1 MRKRDQ
7 TPGPAARGFSFALEE
22 FDGVLQLRALHWPG
36 SQALQLTW
44 DSTDMRRRLEA
55 GRKQILGR
63 ALGLHR
69 HPQLSVLDATAG
81 LCRDALSIAS
91 LGTRVIALERHPL
104 LHAMHQHERLRLL
117 AGPPDTRLHAAL
129 DKLELRLGDACQRI
143 ADLAADVIYL
153 DPMYPKARRHAL
165 GGLEM
170 QYLDALLGPADDP
183 AKLLAAALAGSARRV
198 VVKRPRRAAPI
209 CGPSPSLQ
217 MKGNQTRFD
226 IYLRQPD

>member
-7 TPGPAARGFSFALEE
+7 TPGPTARGFSFALEE
-22 FDGVLQLRALHWPG
+22 LDGVLQLRALHWPD
-36 SQALQLTW
+36 SQPLRLSW
-44 DSTDMRRRLEA
+44 DSADMRRRMEA
-55 GRKQILGR
+55 GRKQMLGR

-69 HPQLSVLDATAG
+69 HPQLRVLDATAG

-91 LGTRVIALERHPL
+91 LGTQVIALEQHPL
-104 LHAMHQHERLRLL
+104 LHAMHQHEWLRLSGNSQD
-117 AGPPDTRLHAAL
+117 ARLCAAL
-129 DKLELRLGDACQRI
+129 AHLDLRAGDACEHI
-143 ADLAADVIYL
+143 ARFTTDVIYL

-170 QYLDALLGPADDP
+170 QYLDALLGPADEP
-183 AKLLAAALAGSARRV
+183 ATLLAAALAGSARRV

-209 CGPSPSLQ
+209 NGPAPSLQ

-226 IYLRQPD
+226 IYLLQPD

>member
-7 TPGPAARGFSFALEE
+7 TPGQTARGFSFALEE
-22 FDGVLQLRALHWPG
+22 VHGVLQLRALHWPNT
-36 SQALQLTW
+36 QALRLSW
-44 DSTDMRRRLEA
+44 DSPDMRRRMEA

-69 HPQLSVLDATAG
+69 HPELSVLDATAG

-91 LGTRVIALERHPL
+91 LGTQVIALERHPL
-104 LHAMHQHERLRLL
+104 LHVMHRHEQQRLQKSTPEAQLE
-117 AGPPDTRLHAAL
+117 AAL
-129 DKLELRLGDACQRI
+129 ARLDLRHGDACRCI
-143 ADLAADVIYL
+143 AAFTADVIYL

-183 AKLLAAALAGSARRV
+183 AHLLEAALSGKARRV

-209 CGPSPSLQ
+209 SGPAPSLQ

-226 IYLRQPD
+226 IYLLQAD

>member
-22 FDGVLQLRALHWPG
+22 LDGVLQLRALHWPG
-36 SQALQLTW
+36 NQALRLAW
-44 DSTDMRRRLEA
+44 NSAEMRRRMDA

-69 HPQLSVLDATAG
+69 HPALSVLDATAG

-104 LHAMHQHERLRLL
+104 LHAMHRHEWLRLL
-117 AGPPDTRLHAAL
+117 AGPQEARLHAAL
-129 DKLELRLGDACQRI
+129 NNLDLHHGDACLRV
-143 ADLAADVIYL
+143 AGLAADVIYL

-183 AKLLAAALAGSARRV
+183 AQLLAAALAGSARRGG
-198 VVKRPRRAAPI
+198 VKRPRRAAPI
-209 CGPSPSLQ
+209 SGPAPSLQ

-226 IYLRQPD
+226 IYLLQPD